1 MTAREQHE
9 AYLAE
14 RRREREVKRAKAKAA
29 YEAGKHKYATY
40 EEFIAAARK
49 RQKAYQKA
57 RKNGTWRRKRRIFSE
72 RIARKA
78 GVPVGYDPKDPSTW
92 GEVPPPIETPRQEPH
107 KGRSKSGKG
116 RMPSQKESREERRRR
131 IKEQYGFDIWTP
143 VKKLTP
149 EELEGRKQWLRD
161 EEAEYRKLHREHIRN
176 YNREYRQRKR
186 AEALAVAQKT
196 WTAED
201 WAKWRAKEAAKGR
214 GKPEHFVKDVV
225 KLLAESGKI
234 SEDEVTNHLLETGGI
249 EFLVAGAEAIG
260 KDRAKKPAM
269 IKAAARAV
277 AFYIDPEGAIMF
289 PGDTARCGLR

>member
-14 RRREREVKRAKAKAA
+14 RKREREAKRAKAKAA

-92 GEVPPPIETPRQEPH
+92 GEVPPPVETPRQESH
-107 KGRSKSGKG
+107 KGGAKFGKG
-116 RMPSQKESREERRRR
+116 RKPSRKESKEERRRR

-149 EELEGRKQWLRD
+149 EELEGRKRWLRD
-161 EEAEYRKLHREHIRN
+161 EEAE
-176 YNREYRQRKR
+176 
-186 AEALAVAQKT
+186 
-196 WTAED
+196 
-201 WAKWRAKEAAKGR
+201 
-214 GKPEHFVKDVV
+214 
-225 KLLAESGKI
+225 
-234 SEDEVTNHLLETGGI
+234 
-249 EFLVAGAEAIG
+249 
-260 KDRAKKPAM
+260 
-269 IKAAARAV
+269 
-277 AFYIDPEGAIMF
+277 
-289 PGDTARCGLR
+289 

>member
-1 MTAREQHE
+1 MTAAEERAE
-9 AYLAE
+9 AYRAE
-14 RRREREVKRAKAKAA
+14 RRRAREAKRAKAKAA

-40 EEFIAAARK
+40 EEYIAAARK

-57 RKNGTWRRKRRIFSE
+57 RKAGTWVRKNRIHSE
-72 RIARKA
+72 RVARNA
-78 GVPVGYDPKDPSTW
+78 GLPVGYDPKDPSTW
-92 GEVPPPIETPRQEPH
+92 GEVPPPVEAPRQELH
-107 KGRSKSGKG
+107 KRRAKSGKG
-116 RMPSQKESREERRRR
+116 RKPTPKELKEERRRR

-161 EEAEYRKLHREHIRN
+161 EEAEYRKLHREHIRI

-277 AFYIDPEGAIMF
+277 AFYIDPENALMF
-289 PGDTARCGLR
+289 PQG